1 MVEIS
6 CPACGTRLPGEAP
19 VCPKCQLSGS
29 LFAAVRE
36 AAGPGE
42 TDPVSLRTI
51 GELLSTVD
59 LSKPA
64 TPATG
69 TPGLL
74 SRSAQFPPLPTA
86 EVVPPPPEVPP
97 APAPAPLEE
106 FPELP
111 PLATDAELDRR
122 LEEYLQLGR
131 RMGLDFARF
140 EERNS
145 EAHLTQDRASL
156 DSLARE
162 MFVHILSVL
171 AEEFEAELAHRNEL
185 AAFCPTSSVDVE
197 LDAARQALARRDLT
211 GARRRLTHLR
221 DELQRSEEEWA
232 VGRILV
238 TEGDLLA
245 GTIRELGGDP
255 APALGPFEEGRRL
268 VRAGRRS
275 DGERLL
281 ARGAI
286 ALWAVLEPRLV
297 EDLHRLRDRLIEI
310 RSAGGDI
317 EAPVVELRNVLGEL
331 RQRNFVGTIVAY
343 RRVRSF
349 VDQQAPAAEV
359 AEPPGEL
366 VGSFRPSPSL

>member
-1 MVEIS
+1 MA
-6 CPACGTRLPGEAP
+6 CPACGTELPADAP

-29 LFAAVRE
+29 LFQAVRE

-51 GELLSTVD
+51 GELLATVD

-64 TPATG
+64 TPAPESPT
-69 TPGLL
+69 LL
-74 SRSAQFPPLPTA
+74 SRARFPPPPER
-86 EVVPPPPEVPP
+86 EVAPPPPEVTPTP
-97 APAPAPLEE
+97 APAPIQE

-111 PLATDAELDRR
+111 PVPTDVELERR
-122 LEEYLQLGR
+122 LEEYVALGR
-131 RMGLDFARF
+131 RMGLDFGRF
-140 EERNS
+140 EERNN
-145 EAHLTQDRASL
+145 EARLTQDRESL
-156 DSLARE
+156 ESLARE
-162 MFVHILSVL
+162 MFVHLISAL
-171 AEEFEAELAHRNEL
+171 AEEFESALARRNEL
-185 AAFCPTSSVDVE
+185 AAFCPTATVDVE
-197 LDAARQALARRDLT
+197 LDAARQAIARRDLS
-211 GARRRLTHLR
+211 GALRRLAHVR

-255 APALGPFEEGRRL
+255 APALGPFDEGRRL

-286 ALWAVLEPRLV
+286 ALWAVLEPRLI
-297 EDLHRLRDRLIEI
+297 EDLRRLRDRLVEI
-310 RSAGGDI
+310 RAAGGDI
-317 EAPVVELRNVLGEL
+317 ETPVQELRSVLAEL
-331 RQRNFVGTIVAY
+331 RQRNFVGSIVAY

-349 VDQQAPAAEV
+349 VDQMSPPGEV
-359 AEPPGEL
+359 PDPSGEL
-366 VGSFRPSPSL
+366 VGTLRPSPSL